1 MCNNSCLRPGFLAL
15 WLGQLPQIT
24 KDMAAGEQ
32 RNGGINECLAFV
44 LAKPLPTRGPWEP
57 QAAFQQEVRA
67 KVFDLF
73 RSLALPGHYS
83 GERGSCPWPPGQLQG
98 ASSLF

>member
-1 MCNNSCLRPGFLAL
+1 MYDKSCLRPRFLAL

-24 KDMAAGEQ
+24 EDTAAGEQ
-32 RNGGINECLAFV
+32 KNGGINKFLAFV
-44 LAKPLPTRGPWEP
+44 LSKPLLPRGPWES
-57 QAAFQQEVRA
+57 QADFQQEVRA
-67 KVFDLF
+67 KFFDLF

-83 GERGSCPWPPGQLQG
+83 VERRSCPWPPGQLQG